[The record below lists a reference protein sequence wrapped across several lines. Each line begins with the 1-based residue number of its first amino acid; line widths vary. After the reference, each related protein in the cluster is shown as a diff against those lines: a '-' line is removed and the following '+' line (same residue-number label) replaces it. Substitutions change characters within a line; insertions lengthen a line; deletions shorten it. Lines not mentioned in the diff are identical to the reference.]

1 MIVILADH
9 DIEGHAYSLMG
20 VLAAEGWLEMVDL
33 RLVTFAE
40 AGLRLDS
47 SDRLVWRFAQEHGMV
62 LLTNNR
68 NMDGEDSLEQT
79 LREENLSRSL
89 PVVTIANVG
98 RLSEKRYRE
107 RCALQLLEVMLEVE
121 KHFGRSR
128 VYIPFR

>member
-47 SDRLVWRFAQEHGMV
+47 SDRLVWR
-62 LLTNNR
+62 LLR
-68 NMDGEDSLEQT
+68 NMEW
-79 LREENLSRSL
+79 
-89 PVVTIANVG
+89 
-98 RLSEKRYRE
+98 Y
-107 RCALQLLEVMLEVE
+107 C
-121 KHFGRSR
+121 
-128 VYIPFR
+128 